1 MSDWK
6 LKRILC
12 AIDLSPASQ
21 AVLGWATL
29 LAARSGAAL
38 DILHAVTIPVPPYI
52 TPGEFA
58 PLTAER
64 DRSISDARNQ
74 ISQLLTSVG
83 NREARPEI
91 IVREGHALELVRELA
106 STTHPDLI
114 VVGSHGH
121 TRLER
126 MLLGSVTENLFHETA
141 SPVLVVKR
149 PPTDGTVRIIC
160 PVTSD
165 RSSEHS
171 AVIASAFA
179 QLLGASLTVMTVIE
193 DERAADTELCN
204 RISGRL
210 SGRCTVEQ
218 VVKQG
223 SPSQA
228 ILAHS
233 VASDTDMI
241 AIGAV
246 KRRLLD
252 AFTLGST
259 TEQVVRHAR
268 TNVLVVPSEAEV
280 ASEPVPSVSTSR
292 SI

>member
-21 AVLGWATL
+21 AVLGWATF

-52 TPGEFA
+52 TRGEFA

-64 DRSISDARNQ
+64 DRLISDARNQ
-74 ISQLLTSVG
+74 ISQLLASIN
-83 NREARPEI
+83 NRETRPEI
-91 IVREGHALELVRELA
+91 IVREGHALELIRELV
-106 STTHPDLI
+106 STSHPDLI
-114 VVGSHGH
+114 IVGSHGH

-149 PPTDGTVRIIC
+149 PPKDRAGRIIC

-165 RSSEHS
+165 RSSEHT
-171 AVIASAFA
+171 AIIASAFA
-179 QLLGASLTVMTVIE
+179 QFLGAPLTVMTVIE
-193 DERAADTELCN
+193 NERAADAELCD
-204 RISGRL
+204 RISGQV

-218 VVKQG
+218 VIKQG

-233 VASDTDMI
+233 LASDTDMI

-259 TEQVVRHAR
+259 TEQVVRHAN
-268 TNVLVVPSEAEV
+268 TNVLVVPSEAGV
-280 ASEPVPSVSTSR
+280 GSEPVPSVSTSN
-292 SI
+292 SN